1 MFKFHIHILLMAVIS
16 LCVNTQELPL
26 IDPQKKQHI
35 LEEISGDAS
44 YEHIRFM
51 TQFHR
56 PGGGADGLWH
66 VAEYVSEKAQA
77 YGLEDVQI
85 IKQDYRRLPWNS
97 NIAELRLLE
106 DETSKRIA
114 STLQSQLHIADFSRA
129 VDLKS
134 ELVYIGAGTSGHD
147 YENKEVEGKIV
158 VTHGSI
164 GAVMREAVWNRGADG
179 IIWFPDPEGRTGFGE
194 HNISHPDQ
202 IRWTR
207 VPVEGPDG
215 QEGTFAFVLSLRQ
228 GLDLLRKI
236 RNAEEPLKVHAYIDA
251 SFDSMHGEEPWQ
263 VMVEARIN
271 GTEPDLEQDI
281 IITAH
286 IQEEKFSAN
295 DNASGSGNIL
305 EIARAL
311 NKLIDEGKLERPR
324 RTIRFWWVREFTSQ
338 RQYFADNPDAH
349 HRMWVN
355 INQDMVGANQAQD
368 VMRVQNVT
376 RLPASRFHF
385 FNDVVESVIE
395 HLVEINNTELAE
407 IQAGTEYTPI
417 LSHLG
422 TRHRYN
428 AKMIY
433 YHGNTDHVTF
443 NETPIGVPGI
453 TFTNW
458 PDNYIHTSDD
468 DLWNID
474 RTQLQRNAVAGALI
488 AYIMATADRDTF
500 AVFAATTSGKGNKR
514 IGNNLQLGLQWIAR
528 EDDKE
533 RAYHRAVQQINY
545 AIERE
550 RKAIASLGEIGNRL
564 DNNVAFL
571 IERLDTKRDAALGE
585 LLAHYT
591 LFSGNEDAPPP
602 YTPTEAE
609 EELLEIV
616 LTTADDPSVYLN
628 TRGQLST
635 VPGLH
640 SLMASEIVNYI
651 DGSRRSGL
659 DIYRYIAGQAREAG
673 EYYYGEVTPELV
685 LAYLK
690 KIMESDVVR

>member
-1 MFKFHIHILLMAVIS
+1 MYLLRTVLLFVLFFHLPLF
-16 LCVNTQELPL
+16 TQELPL
-26 IDPQKKQHI
+26 LDRPATESIIQ
-35 LEEISGDAS
+35 EISGDAS

-56 PGGGADGLWH
+56 PGGGADGLWY
-66 VAEYVSEKAQA
+66 VAEYVAEKAEK
-77 YGLEDVQI
+77 YGLEDVEI
-85 IKQDYRRLPWNS
+85 IKQDYTRPPWN
-97 NIAELRLLE
+97 ARFADLRLING
-106 DETSKRIA
+106 SPKRIA

-129 VDLKS
+129 VDLET
-134 ELVYIGAGTSGHD
+134 ELVYIGGGTSDSD
-147 YENKEVEGKIV
+147 YEDLDVEGKIV
-158 VTHGSI
+158 LTTGSI
-164 GAVMREAVWNRGADG
+164 GAVMREAVWKRGAAG
-179 IIWFPDPEGRTGFGE
+179 IVWYPDQEGRTGFGN
-194 HNISHPDQ
+194 HNILYPDQ
-202 IRWTR
+202 IRWMR
-207 VPVEGPDG
+207 VPIEGPDG
-215 QEGTFAFVLSLRQ
+215 ETGTFAFILSLRQ
-228 GLDLLRKI
+228 GLDLLREI
-236 RNAEEPLKVHAYIDA
+236 RDSKEPLTVHAYIDA
-251 SFDSMHGEEPWQ
+251 SFDSKHGEEPWQ
-263 VMVEARIN
+263 VMVEGRIN
-271 GTEPDLEQDI
+271 GAEPDLEQDI

-295 DNASGSGNIL
+295 DNASGSANIL

-311 NKLIDEGKLERPR
+311 KKLIDEGKLERPR

-349 HRMWVN
+349 KRMWVN

-368 VMRVQNVT
+368 VMRVQNIT

-385 FNDVVESVIE
+385 FNDVVETV
-395 HLVEINNTELAE
+395 VEYMIAINNTELAE
-407 IQAGTEYTPI
+407 IQAGTEFNPI

-422 TRHRYN
+422 TRHRFN

-474 RTQLQRNAVAGALI
+474 RTQLQRNAAAGAMM
-488 AYIMATADRDTF
+488 AYSMATAGRDAF
-500 AVFAATTSGKGNKR
+500 AVLAATTSGKGNKR
-514 IGNNLQLGLQWIAR
+514 IGKNLQIGLQWIAR
-528 EDDKE
+528 EEDKE
-533 RAYHRAVQQINY
+533 RAYHRAVQQIDY

-550 RKAIASLGEIGNRL
+550 RKAIASLGEIGNML
-564 DNNVAFL
+564 DNNVVFL

-591 LFSGNEDAPPP
+591 LFSGNDDAPPP

-651 DGSRRSGL
+651 DGSRTGL

-673 EYYYGEVTPELV
+673 EHYYGEITPELV

-690 KIMESDVVR
+690 KIMGSEVVR

>member
-1 MFKFHIHILLMAVIS
+1 
-16 LCVNTQELPL
+16 
-26 IDPQKKQHI
+26 
-35 LEEISGDAS
+35 
-44 YEHIRFM
+44 
-51 TQFHR
+51 
-56 PGGGADGLWH
+56 
-66 VAEYVSEKAQA
+66 
-77 YGLEDVQI
+77 
-85 IKQDYRRLPWNS
+85 
-97 NIAELRLLE
+97 
-106 DETSKRIA
+106 
-114 STLQSQLHIADFSRA
+114 
-129 VDLKS
+129 
-134 ELVYIGAGTSGHD
+134 
-147 YENKEVEGKIV
+147 
-158 VTHGSI
+158 
-164 GAVMREAVWNRGADG
+164 VMREAVWERGAAG
-179 IIWFPDPEGRTGFGE
+179 LIWFPDPEGRTGFGE

-202 IRWTR
+202 IRWMR

-228 GLDLLRKI
+228 GVDLLRKI
-236 RNAEEPLKVHAYIDA
+236 RDAEEPLKVHAYIDA

-271 GTEPDLEQDI
+271 GTEPELEQDI

-305 EIARAL
+305 EIGRAL
-311 NKLIDEGKLERPR
+311 NKLIDEGKIERPR

-349 HRMWVN
+349 NRMWVN

-368 VMRVQNVT
+368 VMRMQNVT

-407 IQAGTEYTPI
+407 IQAGTAYTPI
-417 LSHLG
+417 LSRLG

-488 AYIMATADRDTF
+488 AYIMATADSESFRPL
-500 AVFAATTSGKGNKR
+500 AAETMGRGASRIAKNKH
-514 IGNNLQLGLQWIAR
+514 LALQWLSTA
-528 EDDKE
+528 DDLTE
-533 RAYHRAVQQINY
+533 AYHKAVGQITY
-545 AIERE
+545 AADRE
-550 RKAIASLGEIGNRL
+550 RKAIESLAAIHT
-564 DNNVAFL
+564 
-571 IERLDTKRDAALGE
+571 DTDDDIAL
-585 LLAHYT
+585 L
-591 LFSGNEDAPPP
+591 SGQ
-602 YTPTEAE
+602 
-609 EELLEIV
+609 
-616 LTTADDPSVYLN
+616 LN
-628 TRGQLST
+628 TRKENAVNELDAYYKQISGEDTTPEYVLSEVEEQLTHITLAITGTPEDFLTERRTVST
-635 VPGLH
+635 VTGLH
-640 SLMASEIVNYI
+640 NIMAFEILNLI
-651 DGSRRSGL
+651 DGERNGL
-659 DIYRYIAGQAREAG
+659 DIYRYAAAQAREAG
-673 EYYYGEVTPELV
+673 DYYYGTVTPESV
-685 LAYLK
+685 LEYLEKVK
-690 KIMESDVVR
+690 KSKLAEEL